1 MNASSLLRGV
11 SSLTRRTAAKTHNE
25 PPDGLIGDFE
35 RVESDVGTLWFPVS
49 DDVMRPI
56 IAETGTWE
64 KEEGALLRS
73 LARPGIRFLD
83 IGANV
88 GYFTLLMAQE
98 QPSAQIVA
106 VEPHPMTVQLL
117 RMNLWEAA
125 VVAEVHSAA
134 LTAGDLSIVLETPA
148 SNLGDTRSVVPTL
161 GQRASMIAGGVTGD
175 RLFGDRVFDLI
186 KLDVQGF
193 EPDVL
198 KGLQGVIGR
207 SPGLVVVSEFW
218 PGVLRSTGLNPVR
231 VLESYQRMGFDIVTQ
246 VADRL
251 DRMSNEDIVLTA
263 EGAGPNGA
271 LNLVLRRS

>member
-1 MNASSLLRGV
+1 MNSSSLIRGV
-11 SSLTRRTAAKTHNE
+11 SSLTKRSVAKTRNE
-25 PPDGLIGDFE
+25 PPDGLFGDFE

-56 IAETGTWE
+56 IAHTGTWE
-64 KEEGALLRS
+64 KEEGTLLRS

-117 RMNLWEAA
+117 RMNLWEAG
-125 VVAEVHSAA
+125 VVAEVHPAA
-134 LTAGDLSIVLETPA
+134 LTAGDLSVVLETPA

-175 RLFGDRVFDLI
+175 RLLGDRVFDLI

-198 KGLQGVIGR
+198 KGLQGVIAR

-231 VLESYQRMGFDIVTQ
+231 VLESYERMGFDIVTQ

-251 DRMSNEDIVLTA
+251 DRLSYEDIVLTA

-271 LNLVLRRS
+271 VNLVLRRS